1 VGERRILIVED
12 EDVARILYKRLL
24 DRMPLHYDM
33 VATLKDARRRMA
45 DTDHYDLLVTDLRL
59 PDGRGTEI
67 LGEFHRRFPESKVLI
82 VTGSLEMP
90 PSVPSTPEVP
100 GTEWIFKPFE
110 IEDFIAALKR
120 LLTL

>member
-1 VGERRILIVED
+1 
-12 EDVARILYKRLL
+12 
-24 DRMPLHYDM
+24 MPLHYDM